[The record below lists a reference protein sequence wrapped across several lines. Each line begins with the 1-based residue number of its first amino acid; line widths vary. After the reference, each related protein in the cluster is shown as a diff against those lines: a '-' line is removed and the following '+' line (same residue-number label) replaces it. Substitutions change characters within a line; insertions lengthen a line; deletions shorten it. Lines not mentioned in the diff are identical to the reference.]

1 MTPPPPTPSAALRVA
16 EALALE
22 VGRDLLARF
31 SARGQKAR
39 TKADASLV
47 TAADQ
52 EADRRLSAGLRAA
65 FPTLPVLSEEGETTW
80 PVGAT
85 AGWVVDPLDGTTNF
99 ALGLP
104 IWGVSVAYIQEGTPA
119 AGVVHFPALGLTVT
133 AVRDQGA
140 WSARQRLRV
149 RPNPAPGG
157 VALVALCSRTARRL
171 RVLAP
176 WKARVWGSATYE
188 ATTVALGQSVAAL
201 HASLKVWDVAAVWLI
216 VREAG
221 GLWRPWGGSA
231 ALPFPLTP
239 GTDYAEQAYPLMAVA
254 GEAMVDQLGERLRP
268 WAFEKDGVRIQEQ
281 YR

>member
-1 MTPPPPTPSAALRVA
+1 MTPRPPAPFAALRVA
-16 EALALE
+16 EALAVE
-22 VGRDLLARF
+22 VGRDLLAQFASGRQT
-31 SARGQKAR
+31 AH

-52 EADRRLSAGLRAA
+52 EADRRLAAGLRAA
-65 FPTLPVLSEEGETTW
+65 FPALPVLSEEGETTW
-80 PVGAT
+80 PAGAT

-99 ALGLP
+99 ALGVP
-104 IWGVSVAYIQEGTPA
+104 IWGVSVAYVLGGFPA

-140 WSARQRLRV
+140 WAGGRRLRV
-149 RPNPAPGG
+149 RPDPAPGG

-176 WKARVWGSATYE
+176 WKARVWGSAAYE

-221 GLWRPWGGSA
+221 GLWRPWGEGA

-239 GTDYAEQAYPLMAVA
+239 GTDYAERAYPLMAVA
-254 GEAMVDQLGERLRP
+254 GDVLMAQLEERLQP
-268 WAFEKDGVRIQEQ
+268 FA
-281 YR
+281 